1 MLKKLLLLA
10 TAALFLLSVTLFNP
24 ATISRWI
31 ERAIGWE
38 PLSESPTTTENFSLR
53 EAVAQIAP
61 AGLER
66 HLRALTAD
74 ASRVTGYPGAENAA
88 RYLEQEF
95 RRLGLEVESESF
107 PLSVPIDRGGRL
119 RLADSEIKHVIQ
131 SLTMVSVEEIAVL
144 TGGIL
149 KVLKDNIKDRKTLE
163 AIGHGI
169 SRLLPA
175 SENGNVLEAQV
186 V

>member
-1 MLKKLLLLA
+1 MLADSTNERKIWQGIG
-10 TAALFLLSVTLFNP
+10 S
-24 ATISRWI
+24 WI
-31 ERAIGWE
+31 DCC
-38 PLSESPTTTENFSLR
+38 
-53 EAVAQIAP
+53 Q
-61 AGLER
+61 
-66 HLRALTAD
+66 
-74 ASRVTGYPGAENAA
+74 
-88 RYLEQEF
+88 
-95 RRLGLEVESESF
+95 RLV
-107 PLSVPIDRGGRL
+107 
-119 RLADSEIKHVIQ
+119 DSEIKHVIQ